1 MKEYVEPLEHLAE
14 MFRHLPGIGRKTAVR
29 LAFAV
34 LDFPE
39 PLAKDF
45 ADAIMAAKTDI
56 GECRECFNIADHDLC
71 PVCADESRDRS
82 TVCVV
87 EDSRAVIAIER
98 SHSYRGLYHVLHG
111 AISPMKRVGPDDL
124 RITELI
130 ERLKKGEI
138 TEVILATNPTVEGET
153 TAMYLSKII
162 TPMGIRVSRIANGV
176 PVGGDLEY
184 TDEITLKRAL
194 DGRYEV

>member
-14 MFRHLPGIGRKTAVR
+14 MFRHLPGIGRKTAIR

-39 PLAKDF
+39 PLAREF
-45 ADAIMAAKTDI
+45 ADAIVAAKTDI
-56 GECRECFNIADHDLC
+56 GECSDCFNIADHELC
-71 PVCADESRDRS
+71 SVCSDPSRDR
-82 TVCVV
+82 TVVCVV

-98 SHSYRGLYHVLHG
+98 SHSYHGMYHVLHG

-124 RITELI
+124 RIGELV
-130 ERLKKGEI
+130 ERISQGEI
-138 TEVILATNPTVEGET
+138 QEVILATNPTVEGET
-153 TAMYLSKII
+153 TAMYLSKLLSPLGVRI
-162 TPMGIRVSRIANGV
+162 SRIANGV

-184 TDEITLKRAL
+184 TDEVTLKRAL
-194 DGRYEV
+194 DGRYEI